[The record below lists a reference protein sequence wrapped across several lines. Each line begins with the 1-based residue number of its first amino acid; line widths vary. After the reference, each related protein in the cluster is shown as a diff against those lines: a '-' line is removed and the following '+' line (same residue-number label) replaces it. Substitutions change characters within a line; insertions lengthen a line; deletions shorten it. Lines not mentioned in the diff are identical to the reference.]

1 MPPAAAIST
10 EIDAEAGGVRA
21 GRPVR
26 DAGAPPTVGRHVI
39 LRDVTQADFE
49 FLYGICTGLA
59 SGYRWRYR
67 GGTPRREQFAQHLW
81 SDVLSQR
88 LVVRKDTGEPI
99 GLVLCDKANFVDG
112 YAQFAA
118 IGSPRYV
125 GSGAIVEG
133 AVLFLDS
140 VFRSWNFRKLYMEA
154 PEFNIAQ
161 IKSGLGRFFH
171 EEGRLKAHH
180 YYDGRYYDQLL
191 LALYREDFDQL
202 SPVFNAAFGPTNL
215 PGGALSA
222 GFRSQGWFDGPL
234 DLERFC
240 RLISEEFQRPIEWV
254 VPDARLRE
262 DLGLDSLEM
271 VTLIVIVDSVSGAA
285 VGPPDAFLRFT
296 TVREAFLY
304 YCEASSMP
312 ESLGS

>member
-1 MPPAAAIST
+1 
-10 EIDAEAGGVRA
+10 
-21 GRPVR
+21 
-26 DAGAPPTVGRHVI
+26 
-39 LRDVTQADFE
+39 
-49 FLYGICTGLA
+49 
-59 SGYRWRYR
+59 
-67 GGTPRREQFAQHLW
+67 
-81 SDVLSQR
+81 
-88 LVVRKDTGEPI
+88 
-99 GLVLCDKANFVDG
+99 
-112 YAQFAA
+112 
-118 IGSPRYV
+118 
-125 GSGAIVEG
+125 
-133 AVLFLDS
+133 
-140 VFRSWNFRKLYMEA
+140 MEA

-191 LALYREDFDQL
+191 LALYREDFDQM
-202 SPVFNAAFGPTNL
+202 SPVFDAAFGPTNL
-215 PGGALSA
+215 PGAALSA

-240 RLISEEFQRPIEWV
+240 RLIAEEFQRPIEWV

-285 VGPPDAFLRFT
+285 VGPPDSFLRFT

-312 ESLGS
+312 ESLGT